1 MAGTRDCT
9 GDEAPSNVGAVRPP
23 PDSSS
28 RAVVGI
34 VSAGQLA
41 RMTLQAAIAL
51 DIEVQLLA
59 GSDIDSA
66 AAVARH
72 VSTAPEFTFEAI
84 ADIASRSDAV
94 TFDDELVAREHLVA
108 LEAAGFVLRPGADA
122 LRFGQ
127 DKLHQRRELSQRGF
141 PVPPFLEVET
151 ADEVTAFA
159 REHGWPLIAKAA
171 RGGFD
176 GRGVWVLDGP
186 ADAERVVAD
195 AARAGVTLLVERS
208 VPFVR
213 ELAVLVARR
222 PSGDVA
228 VYPVVE
234 TIQRDGM
241 CHELLVPAA
250 ISPRTAARAIELGVT
265 LAHTIGSVGILAV
278 ELFDTED
285 DLLVNEVALRPHNS
299 GHWTIEGALTSQF
312 ENHLR
317 AVLDWPLGAPEAVAP
332 AIATVNVVGGD
343 AARSPHE
350 ALSQALEVPGVSV
363 HLYGKSPRAKRKLGH
378 VTALGTDL
386 DEVRGRA
393 RRAAALLNF
402 EELDGTA

>member
-1 MAGTRDCT
+1 M
-9 GDEAPSNVGAVRPP
+9 
-23 PDSSS
+23 
-28 RAVVGI
+28 GI